1 MKKLLLIALICALAT
16 TLTGCDALQRK
27 FTRKKK
33 APAKMPRIF
42 QEKRYIK
49 SPTPELY
56 QKHYIY
62 WVTWQAEVLQKLG
75 KNRRRCE
82 RCMEELI
89 GHLQDMQNMLVPEKG
104 DVLTPHIKNLMVV
117 RDMIAK
123 NDLGK
128 GNETYA
134 RMTLEREDRYIKREF
149 SLSKVRKYIRKSFDE
164 EPEANPAGPESAGPK
179 TT

>member
-1 MKKLLLIALICALAT
+1 MKKMMIILMAAFIAIN
-16 TLTGCDALQRK
+16 LTGCDALQRK

-33 APAKMPRIF
+33 APVKMPRIF
-42 QEKRYIK
+42 QEKKYVK

-56 QKHYIY
+56 QKHYVY
-62 WVTWQAEVLQKLG
+62 WMTWHSEVLQKLG
-75 KNRRRCE
+75 KNRLRCE

-104 DVLTPHIKNLMVV
+104 GELTPHIKNLMTV
-117 RDMIAK
+117 RDMIMK
-123 NDLGK
+123 DDLGK

-164 EPEANPAGPESAGPK
+164 EPEAKAVAAEGAGSQ
-179 TT
+179 